1 MSGVVSIHIKKP
13 YQECCGFYGMKGK
26 GKSNCMARMLQRTT
40 SKYILVDI
48 EHAHH
53 WKPLRPE
60 RQTILHPKRGT
71 DKQGLLMRVLSKVM
85 NEKYY
90 ILAVEGIDAFQTC
103 HWMPEKLKDFVNFGR
118 NYEWGRSSYWVTFRR
133 SADVHK
139 DILGNIDHHFIF
151 RSFEPNDV
159 NNYYRRYLGKEVAV
173 KLQGLPDYHFYYWKV
188 GRKAELSRPVKKVI

>member
-1 MSGVVSIHIKKP
+1 MSGVVDVRIQKP
-13 YQECCGFYGMKGK
+13 YQECCSFYGMKGK
-26 GKSNCMARMLQRTT
+26 GKSNCMAYLLQRTR
-40 SKYILVDI
+40 SKFILVDI
-48 EHAHH
+48 EGAHH
-53 WKPLRPE
+53 WKPLDPK
-60 RQTILHPKRGT
+60 RQIILQPKRGT
-71 DKQGLLMRVLSKVM
+71 DKQALLMKVLHKIM

-103 HWMPEKLKDFVNFGR
+103 HWMPQELRDFVQYGR

-159 NNYYRRYLGKEVAV
+159 YNYYRRYLGKQVAS
-173 KLQGLPDYHFYYWKV
+173 KIQDLPDYHFYYWKV
-188 GRKAELSRPVKKVI
+188 GRKAELSKPVKKVI

>member
-1 MSGVVSIHIKKP
+1 MSVVDIRIEKP
-13 YQECCGFYGMKGK
+13 YQECCGLYGMKGK
-26 GKSNCMARMLQRTT
+26 GKSNLLGYMLQRTGC
-40 SKYILVDI
+40 KFVLVDI

-53 WKPLRPE
+53 WKPLKPD
-60 RQTILHPKRGT
+60 RQFILHPKRGT
-71 DKQGLLMRVLSKVM
+71 DKEALLLRVLTKIM

-103 HWMPEKLKDFVNFGR
+103 HWMPQQLRDFVQYGR

-139 DILGNIDHHFIF
+139 DILGNSDHHFIF

-159 NNYYRRYLGKEVAV
+159 YNYYRRYLGKQVAS
-173 KLQGLPDYHFYYWKV
+173 KIQDLPDYHFYYWKV
-188 GRKAELSRPVKKVI
+188 GRKAELSKPVNKVI